1 MATKRATSMASEDRA
16 FAAAAYKSDPKA
28 RAAMDADMK
37 RKGVTKA
44 EYFSGKKPT
53 AKKK

>member
-1 MATKRATSMASEDRA
+1 MATKRATSMTAEDRA

-28 RAAMDADMK
+28 RAAMNADMK

-44 EYFSGKKPT
+44 EYFGTSKKT
-53 AKKK
+53 TTKK

>member
-1 MATKRATSMASEDRA
+1 MATKRAPNMQAEDRA

-37 RKGVTKA
+37 RKGVSKA
-44 EYFSGKKPT
+44 GYFGGKKPAT
-53 AKKK
+53 KK